1 MRFKNVGSKRLLLPC
16 PLAWHLKD
24 HQNRT
29 QAHKVHLKSTTPH
42 QSPVQAA
49 VCAKAQAVAAIF
61 IRVRTCEG
69 AGRVSARFQGGKRK
83 AIPPWGVFPDAMV
96 HLANIRNPSGG
107 KRKGKD
113 LKLQRFFFLPH
124 LLRMLRNTAAPQL
137 PHCQSNIAEHPAT
150 LWFQNISVV

>member
-69 AGRVSARFQGGKRK
+69 A
-83 AIPPWGVFPDAMV
+83 FPDAMV